1 VGDATI
7 SADVGATAREAGG
20 SYQHAIRLS
29 FDDAQRGLKYALL
42 RITSL
47 MRLGEQDAA
56 DLRRLAELAVQELDV
71 TDVATAIVARA
82 DAAPLTVAVANILLG
97 AQGSRRAAIC
107 GAIFGIYTAFEL
119 EDRDLAGIIGAVSGA
134 VAASTVAFAR
144 EQAESSFFLRN
155 Q

>member
-1 VGDATI
+1 MGQGTI
-7 SADVGATAREAGG
+7 SADVGATAGEAGG

-56 DLRRLAELAVQELDV
+56 ELRRLAELAVQELDV
-71 TDVATAIVARA
+71 TDVATAIVSRA
-82 DAAPLTVAVANILLG
+82 DAAPLAVTVAKILLS
-97 AQGSRRAAIC
+97 AQGSKRAAFC

-119 EDRDLAGIIGAVSGA
+119 EDRDLAGIIGAVAGA
-134 VAASTVAFAR
+134 VASSTVAFAR
-144 EQAESSFFLRN
+144 EQAESNFFLRD